1 MSIKDRKGIGM
12 TSARTR
18 DRLLRRL
25 MESGIRDH
33 RVLDAMRHTPRHLF
47 VDEALAS
54 RAYEDVALPIGYGQ
68 TISQPFIVGLMT
80 QNLVEDIPHPGKV
93 LEIGTGCGYQA
104 AILSQIFDQVVTV
117 ERIKELY
124 KKARDLLYELGYRN
138 VRAVY
143 GDGLQG
149 WVQGGP
155 YDAILMAAAPE
166 TLPDA
171 LLDQLALGGRLIAPI
186 GGRGFQR
193 LIFVERQED
202 GFPQKMVE
210 HVNFVPT
217 VAGTE

>member
-1 MSIKDRKGIGM
+1 M

-25 MESGIRDH
+25 QDAGIRDH
-33 RVLDAMRHTPRHLF
+33 RVLEAMRHTPRHLF

-68 TISQPFIVGLMT
+68 TISQPFIVALMT
-80 QNLVEDIPHPGKV
+80 QTLVDDIGQPGKV
-93 LEIGTGCGYQA
+93 LEIGMGCGYQA
-104 AILSQIFDQVVTV
+104 AILSQLYYQVVSI
-117 ERIKELY
+117 ERIKELF
-124 KKARDLLYELGYRN
+124 KKTRDRLSRLRYYN
-138 VRAVY
+138 VQPIY

-149 WVQGGP
+149 WPQGAP

-171 LLDQLALGGRLIAPI
+171 LLEQLKVGGRLIAPV

-193 LIFVERQED
+193 LVSIERQEED
-202 GFPQKMVE
+202 YMQKVVE

-217 VAGTE
+217 LSGTE

>member
-1 MSIKDRKGIGM
+1 LSIKDRKGIGM

-25 MESGIRDH
+25 MDSGIRDH
-33 RVLDAMRHTPRHLF
+33 RVLDAMRNTPRHLF

-68 TISQPFIVGLMT
+68 TISQPFIVALMT
-80 QNLVEDIPHPGKV
+80 QHLVDGIGHPGRA

-104 AILSQIFDQVVTV
+104 AILSQLFDEVVTV
-117 ERIKELY
+117 ERIQELY
-124 KKARDLLYELGYRN
+124 RKARDLLYELRYRN
-138 VRAVY
+138 VKAVY

-149 WVQGGP
+149 RPDSAP

-166 TLPDA
+166 TLPEA
-171 LLDQLALGGRLIAPI
+171 LLEQLAEGGRLVAPI

-193 LIFVERQED
+193 LIFVERQGD
-202 GFPQKMVE
+202 NFPQKVIE

>member
-1 MSIKDRKGIGM
+1 M

-25 MESGIRDH
+25 MDSGIRDH
-33 RVLDAMRHTPRHLF
+33 RVLDAMRHIPRHLF

-68 TISQPFIVGLMT
+68 TISQPFIVGLMS
-80 QNLVEDIPHPGKV
+80 QALVEDIPQPGKV

-104 AILSQIFDQVVTV
+104 AVLSQLFDQVVTV

-124 KKARDLLYELGYRN
+124 RKARDLLYELGCRN
-138 VRAVY
+138 VQAVY

-149 WVQGGP
+149 WPQGAP

-166 TLPDA
+166 NLPDA
-171 LLDQLALGGRLIAPI
+171 LLEQLKIGGRLIAPI

-193 LIFVERQED
+193 LVFVERQED
-202 GFPQKMVE
+202 GFPQKVIE

-217 VAGTE
+217 ITGTE

>member
-1 MSIKDRKGIGM
+1 M

-25 MESGIRDH
+25 KDSGIRDA
-33 RVLDAMRHTPRHLF
+33 RVLNVMRHTPRHLF

-54 RAYEDVALPIGYGQ
+54 RAYEDVALPIGHGQ
-68 TISQPFIVGLMT
+68 TISQPFIVALMT
-80 QNLVEDIPHPGKV
+80 QALVENLDQPGRV
-93 LEIGTGCGYQA
+93 LEVGTGCGYQA
-104 AILSQIFDQVVTV
+104 AILSQLFEHVTTI

-124 KKARDLLYELGYRN
+124 KKSRDLLFELGYRN
-138 VRAVY
+138 VTPVY

-149 WVQGGP
+149 REEGAP

-166 TLPDA
+166 ILPDA
-171 LLDQLALGGRLIAPI
+171 LLSQLGNGGRLIAPI

-193 LIFVERQED
+193 LIYVERQDNE
-202 GFPQKMVE
+202 FPQKVIE

-217 VAGTE
+217 VDGVE

>member
-1 MSIKDRKGIGM
+1 M

-25 MESGIRDH
+25 MDSGIRDH
-33 RVLDAMRHTPRHLF
+33 RVLDAMRGTPRHLF

-54 RAYEDVALPIGYGQ
+54 RAYEDVALPIGHGQ
-68 TISQPFIVGLMT
+68 TISQPFIVALMT
-80 QNLVEDIPHPGKV
+80 QHLVQDIGHPGRV

-124 KKARDLLYELGYRN
+124 RKARDLLFELGYRN
-138 VRAVY
+138 VQCIY

-149 WVQGGP
+149 WAQGGP

-166 TLPDA
+166 ILPDT
-171 LLDQLALGGRLIAPI
+171 LLEQLAEGGRLIAPI

-193 LIFVERQED
+193 LIYVERQED
-202 GFPQKMVE
+202 SFPQKVIE

>member
-1 MSIKDRKGIGM
+1 MSIRDRKGIGM

-25 MESGIRDH
+25 MDSGIRDH
-33 RVLDAMRHTPRHLF
+33 RVVDAMRGIPRHLF

-68 TISQPFIVGLMT
+68 TISQPFIVGLMS
-80 QNLVEDIPHPGKV
+80 QALVEDIPQPGKV

-104 AILSQIFDQVVTV
+104 AVLSQLFDQVVTV

-124 KKARDLLYELGYRN
+124 RKARDLLYELGCRN
-138 VRAVY
+138 VQAVY

-149 WVQGGP
+149 WPQGAP

-166 TLPDA
+166 TLPEA
-171 LLDQLALGGRLIAPI
+171 LLEQLKDGGRLIAPI

-193 LIFVERQED
+193 LIFVERRED
-202 GFPQKMVE
+202 EYPQKVIE

-217 VAGTE
+217 ISGTE

>member
-1 MSIKDRKGIGM
+1 MD
-12 TSARTR
+12 
-18 DRLLRRL
+18 
-25 MESGIRDH
+25 SGIRDH

-47 VDEALAS
+47 VDEALSS
-54 RAYEDVALPIGYGQ
+54 RAYEDVALPIGHGQ
-68 TISQPFIVGLMT
+68 TISQPFIVALMT
-80 QNLVEDIPHPGKV
+80 QTLVEDVDHPGKV

-104 AILSQIFDQVVTV
+104 AILSQIYDQVVTV

-124 KKARDLLYELGYRN
+124 RKARDLLYELGCRN
-138 VRAVY
+138 VQAIY

-149 WVQGGP
+149 WPQGAP

-166 TLPDA
+166 TLPEA
-171 LLDQLALGGRLIAPI
+171 LLEQLKDGGRLIAPI

-202 GFPQKMVE
+202 EYPQKVLE

-217 VAGTE
+217 ISGTE

>member
-1 MSIKDRKGIGM
+1 M

-25 MESGIRDH
+25 MDSGIRDH

-68 TISQPFIVGLMT
+68 TISQPFIVALMT
-80 QNLVEDIPHPGKV
+80 QHLVEGNTSPGRV

-104 AILSQIFDQVVTV
+104 AILSQLFERVVTI

-124 KKARDLLYELGYRN
+124 LRSRDLLFELGYRN
-138 VRAVY
+138 VKPVY
-143 GDGLQG
+143 GDGLKG
-149 WVQGGP
+149 WPEEAP

-166 TLPDA
+166 TLPEC
-171 LLDQLALGGRLIAPI
+171 LLEQLADGGRLIAPI
-186 GGRGFQR
+186 GGRGLQKLVF
-193 LIFVERQED
+193 IERNED
-202 GFPQKMVE
+202 QFPRKVIE

>member
-1 MSIKDRKGIGM
+1 M

-25 MESGIRDH
+25 MDSGIRDH

-68 TISQPFIVGLMT
+68 TISQPFIVALMT
-80 QNLVEDIPHPGKV
+80 QHLVQDVEHPGKV

-104 AILSQIFDQVVTV
+104 AILSQLFDRVVTV

-124 KKARDLLYELGYRN
+124 KRSRDLLFELSYRN
-138 VRAVY
+138 VQPIY

-149 WVQGGP
+149 WEQGAP

-166 TLPDA
+166 TLPET
-171 LLDQLALGGRLIAPI
+171 LLDQLEVGGRLIAPI

-202 GFPQKMVE
+202 GFPQKVIE

-217 VAGTE
+217 VTGTE

>member
-1 MSIKDRKGIGM
+1 M

-25 MESGIRDH
+25 MDSGIRDS
-33 RVLDAMRHTPRHLF
+33 RVLDAMRYTPRHLF

-68 TISQPFIVGLMT
+68 TISQPFIVALMS
-80 QNLVEDIPHPGKV
+80 QALVSGVDQPGGA

-104 AILSQIFDQVVTV
+104 AILSQLFDRVVTI
-117 ERIKELY
+117 ERIGELY
-124 KKARDLLYELGYRN
+124 RKSRDLLYDLKYRN
-138 VRAVY
+138 VKAVY
-143 GDGLQG
+143 GDGLRG
-149 WVQGGP
+149 REEDAP

-166 TLPDA
+166 KVPETL
-171 LLDQLALGGRLIAPI
+171 LEQLEDGGRLIAPV

-193 LIFVERQED
+193 LVYIERQGDEY
-202 GFPQKMVE
+202 PQKVVE

>member
-1 MSIKDRKGIGM
+1 M

-25 MESGIRDH
+25 MDSGIRDH
-33 RVLDAMRHTPRHLF
+33 RVLDAMRHIPRHLF

-68 TISQPFIVGLMT
+68 TISQPFIVGLMS
-80 QNLVEDIPHPGKV
+80 QALVEDIPQPGKV

-104 AILSQIFDQVVTV
+104 AVLSQLFDQVVTV

-124 KKARDLLYELGYRN
+124 RKARDLLYELGCRN
-138 VRAVY
+138 VQTVY

-149 WVQGGP
+149 WPQGAP

-166 TLPDA
+166 NLPDA
-171 LLDQLALGGRLIAPI
+171 LLEQLKIGGRLIAPI

-193 LIFVERQED
+193 LVFVERQED
-202 GFPQKMVE
+202 GFPQKVIE

-217 VAGTE
+217 ITGTE

>member
-1 MSIKDRKGIGM
+1 LNSRDRKGIGM

-25 MESGIRDH
+25 TGAGIREP
-33 RVLDAMRHTPRHLF
+33 RVLNALRHTPRHLF

-68 TISQPFIVGLMT
+68 TISQPFIVALMS
-80 QNLVEDIPHPGKV
+80 QSLVEGVEQPGRV

-104 AILSQIFDQVVTV
+104 AILSQLFSRVVTV
-117 ERIKELY
+117 ERIKELH
-124 KKARDLLYELGYRN
+124 KKARDLLFELGYRN
-138 VRAVY
+138 VSLKY
-143 GDGLQG
+143 GDGLLG
-149 WVQGGP
+149 WQEEAP

-166 TLPDA
+166 TLPDG
-171 LLDQLALGGRLIAPI
+171 LLGQLKTGGRLIAPI

-193 LIFVERQED
+193 LMFIEKQD
-202 GFPQKMVE
+202 DDCHQKVIE

-217 VAGTE
+217 ITGTE

>member
-1 MSIKDRKGIGM
+1 M

-25 MESGIRDH
+25 TDSGIRDH

-68 TISQPFIVGLMT
+68 TISQPFIVALMT
-80 QNLVEDIPHPGKV
+80 QALVEDVDHPGKV

-104 AILSQIFDQVVTV
+104 AILSQIYNQVVTV

-124 KKARDLLYELGYRN
+124 KKARELLFELKYRN
-138 VRAVY
+138 VQAIY
-143 GDGLQG
+143 GDGLRG
-149 WVQGGP
+149 WAQGGP

-166 TLPDA
+166 TLPDM
-171 LLDQLALGGRLIAPI
+171 LLDQLKDGGRLIAPV

-193 LIFVERQED
+193 LIFIERQED
-202 GFPQKMVE
+202 EFPQKVIE

-217 VAGTE
+217 IGGTE

>member
-1 MSIKDRKGIGM
+1 MDSGIG
-12 TSARTR
+12 
-18 DRLLRRL
+18 DL
-25 MESGIRDH
+25 
-33 RVLDAMRHTPRHLF
+33 RVLEAIRRTPRHLF

-54 RAYEDVALPIGYGQ
+54 RAYEDVALPIGHGQ

-80 QNLVEDIPHPGKV
+80 QALVENVEHPGKA

-104 AILSQIFDQVVTV
+104 AILSQLFDQVTSV

-124 KKARDLLYELGYRN
+124 KRSRDLSFTLGYRN
-138 VRAVY
+138 VQVLY

-149 WVQGGP
+149 WKEGAL

-166 TLPDA
+166 KLPDT
-171 LLDQLALGGRLIAPI
+171 LLEQLKIGGRLVAPI

-193 LIFVERQED
+193 LIFIERQE
-202 GFPQKMVE
+202 GGYPQKVIE

>member
-1 MSIKDRKGIGM
+1 M

-25 MESGIRDH
+25 TDSGIRDH

-54 RAYEDVALPIGYGQ
+54 RAYEDVALPIGHGQ
-68 TISQPFIVGLMT
+68 TISQPFIVALMT
-80 QNLVEDIPHPGKV
+80 QALVDGVDHPGKV

-104 AILSQIFDQVVTV
+104 AILSQIYDQVVTV

-124 KKARDLLYELGYRN
+124 KKARELLFELKYRN
-138 VRAVY
+138 VQAIY
-143 GDGLQG
+143 GDGLRGWPQG
-149 WVQGGP
+149 AP

-166 TLPDA
+166 TLPDM
-171 LLDQLALGGRLIAPI
+171 LLDQLKDGGRLIAPV

-193 LIFVERQED
+193 LIFIERQED
-202 GFPQKMVE
+202 EFPQKVIE

-217 VAGTE
+217 VGGTE

>member
-1 MSIKDRKGIGM
+1 M

-25 MESGIRDH
+25 MESGIRDS

-54 RAYEDVALPIGYGQ
+54 RAYEDVALPIGHGQ
-68 TISQPFIVGLMT
+68 TISQPFIVALMT
-80 QNLVEDIPHPGKV
+80 QTLIDGIDKPGKA

-104 AILSQIFDQVVTV
+104 AILSQVFEQVITI
-117 ERIKELY
+117 ERIGDLY
-124 KKARDLLYELGYRN
+124 KKARDLLFELRYRN
-138 VRAVY
+138 VQTIY

-149 WVQGGP
+149 WTRESP

-166 TLPDA
+166 KLPDA
-171 LLDQLALGGRLIAPI
+171 LLDQLRVGGRLIAPV

-202 GFPQKMVE
+202 GFSQKVVE